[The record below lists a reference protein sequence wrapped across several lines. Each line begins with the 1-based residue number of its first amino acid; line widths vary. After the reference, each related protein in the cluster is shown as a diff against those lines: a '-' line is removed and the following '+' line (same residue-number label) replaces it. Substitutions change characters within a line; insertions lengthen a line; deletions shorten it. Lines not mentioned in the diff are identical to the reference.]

1 MKYIYDGILLSHKKN
16 EILSLWNN
24 IDGSRDISQIK
35 TNTEWFYLSVESKN
49 KHNKTET
56 DS

>member
-16 EILSLWNN
+16 EILSLCNN

-35 TNTEWFYLSVESKN
+35 TNTE
-49 KHNKTET
+49 
-56 DS
+56 